1 MLPKVPSPGEPREI
15 LGQVP
20 LSGALFTRSERVVQ
34 EQNPIT
40 DTPNRPRTVTRILAV
55 DDFEPYRLIV
65 TSLLHERPDLQVICG
80 VSDGLQAVE
89 KAQQLKP
96 DLILMDIGLP
106 GLNGIEAARRI
117 LTLVPGSKII
127 FLTQESSPEVIE
139 EAISLGAWGYVLKI
153 QAEADLLAAVD
164 AVLQGKQFFNDG
176 SNSSS
181 R

>member
-1 MLPKVPSPGEPREI
+1 VHCLHLAARI
-15 LGQVP
+15 
-20 LSGALFTRSERVVQ
+20 AQ

-40 DTPNRPRTVTRILAV
+40 EGSSSPLAVTRILSV
-55 DDFEPYRLIV
+55 DDFEPYRLFIV
-65 TSLLHERPDLQVICG
+65 SLLHERSDLKVICG
-80 VSDGLQAVE
+80 VSNGLEAVQ
-89 KAQQLKP
+89 KAQELKP

-127 FLTQESSPEVIE
+127 FLTQESSPEVID

-153 QAEADLLAAVD
+153 QAEVDLLAAVD
-164 AVLQGKQFFNDG
+164 AVLQDKQFFIDG

>member
-1 MLPKVPSPGEPREI
+1 MLPKVPSPREPREI

-20 LSGALFTRSERVVQ
+20 LSGALFARSERVVQ

-127 FLTQESSPEVIE
+127 FLTQESSPEVID

-176 SNSSS
+176 SSSSS